1 MTHRVEYTE
10 TAREDLY
17 RIGDYLREHA
27 GDATAERFI
36 RRLIA
41 KADSLSFMPERY
53 RERQELQPGLRAVL
67 VEKYLLFY
75 LIDNRTVSIIRVLH
89 GARDV
94 TAEMFTR

>member
-1 MTHRVEYTE
+1 MTYRVEYTE
-10 TAREDLY
+10 IARDDLY
-17 RIGDYLREHA
+17 LIGDYLRDHA
-27 GDATAERFI
+27 GEAMAERFI

-53 RERQELQPGLRAVL
+53 REREELQPGLHAVL

-75 LIDNRTVSIIRVLH
+75 RINNRTVSIIRVLH
-89 GARDV
+89 GARDI

>member
-1 MTHRVEYTE
+1 MPRPRVKTCIVWRLPSR
-10 TAREDLY
+10 TR
-17 RIGDYLREHA
+17 R
-27 GDATAERFI
+27 DATAERFI

>member
-1 MTHRVEYTE
+1 MTHRVEYAE

-17 RIGDYLREHA
+17 RIGVHLREHA

-53 RERQELQPGLRAVL
+53 REREELQPGLRAAL
-67 VEKYLLFY
+67 VEK
-75 LIDNRTVSIIRVLH
+75 
-89 GARDV
+89 
-94 TAEMFTR
+94 

>member
-1 MTHRVEYTE
+1 VTHRVEYTE

-17 RIGDYLREHA
+17 RIGDYLRENA
-27 GDATAERFI
+27 GDETAERFI

-53 RERQELQPGLRAVL
+53 REREELQPGLRAVL

-75 LIDNRTVSIIRVLH
+75 RVDNRTVSIIRVLH
-89 GARDV
+89 GARDIA
-94 TAEMFTR
+94 AEMVTP